1 VPLIETDRV
10 SLRSGNPEPVTVPT
24 AGGRLQE
31 IYRCPLLQGS
41 RLERLGAVAEMVP
54 DTTETVI
61 DYSKNAEIGSVEMVL
76 ALTGGA
82 LDVFLPLG

>member
-10 SLRSGNPEPVTVPT
+10 SLRSGNPEPVTVRT
-24 AGGRLQE
+24 ASGRLQE

-41 RLERLGAVAEMVP
+41 SPERLGAVAEMVP
-54 DTTETVI
+54 DTTDHVI
-61 DYSKNAEIGSVEMVL
+61 DHSKNAKIGSVETMP
-76 ALTGGA
+76 ALTGGT